1 MAESGAAIEPLWVQQ
16 DARTQTSRRLPLPGA
31 AAQSPLTRPAET
43 IAACTNSSPAP
54 KTWPHASP
62 TSWCDFDLANDEARV
77 EELDTL
83 SSEPAFWDDSEQAR
97 TVMQELSTVR
107 SRVETWR
114 GLERQ
119 VNDLAELLEMAMA
132 EGDESVA
139 PGADSELAAVE
150 KKLRDL
156 EFQLQLSGTYDS
168 RNAILAVHAGAGGTD
183 SQDWAE
189 MLFRMYLRWAERRG
203 FSTDVLDVAEGEEAG
218 IKSATIEINGP
229 YAFGYLQRERGVHRL
244 VRQSPFNSSSARQ
257 TSFAKVEVLPEV
269 DAAGEIEI
277 SPDDVKIDVFRSSG
291 AGGQNVQKNST
302 AVRLTHLPTGIV
314 VTCQNER
321 SQGRN
326 RESAMKVL
334 ESRLLEIELNRREE
348 EKARLKGKHVDMS
361 FGSQIRNYVLHPYKM
376 VKDVRTDYETSD
388 TIAVLDGEIDP
399 FIEAYLKS
407 RVGEDE

>member
-1 MAESGAAIEPLWVQQ
+1 
-16 DARTQTSRRLPLPGA
+16 
-31 AAQSPLTRPAET
+31 
-43 IAACTNSSPAP
+43 
-54 KTWPHASP
+54 
-62 TSWCDFDLANDEARV
+62 
-77 EELDTL
+77 
-83 SSEPAFWDDSEQAR
+83 
-97 TVMQELSTVR
+97 MQELATLR
-107 SRVETWR
+107 ARVETWR
-114 GLERQ
+114 GLEQQ
-119 VNDLAELLEMAMA
+119 VSDVAELLEMAMA
-132 EGDESVA
+132 ENDDSVG
-139 PGADSELAAVE
+139 PGADSELNAVD

-156 EFQLQLSGTYDS
+156 EFQLQLSGPYDS

-203 FSTDVLDVAEGEEAG
+203 FSTEVLDVAEGEEAG

-229 YAFGYLQRERGVHRL
+229 YAFGYLQSERGVHRL
-244 VRQSPFNSSSARQ
+244 VRQSPFNASSARQ

-277 SPDDVKIDVFRSSG
+277 APDDVKIDVFRSSG

-326 RESAMKVL
+326 RDSAMKVL